1 MFDLIGDINKRKV
14 LEHLIKLSVEVK
26 EPLNDFHLSGK
37 CLLGFYYYLVGQR
50 KQSKILF
57 IEAVRIYRLKREE
70 KSEFPII
77 PLVFPY
83 MKDLFKSA
91 TDDMVLIDAFNWHC
105 QQDLGRVFV
114 EPLTLA
120 FYILFRLTKKIKY
133 LQSFSVH
140 QGYLDE
146 HVVERCNEKDP
157 ILDEDIFDWYYRQTI
172 GTMIL
177 FYQKIKSP
185 IRTKYYTREKERQRS
200 KYRFL
205 CCRKKKLRW
214 FTEEEEK
221 IPKHLFARQNMFCT
235 NM

>member
-77 PLVFPY
+77 PL
-83 MKDLFKSA
+83 
-91 TDDMVLIDAFNWHC
+91 DAFNWHC

-120 FYILFRLTKKIKY
+120 FYILFRLTKKSKY
-133 LQSFSVH
+133 LQSFYAH

-146 HVVERCNEKDP
+146 HLVERCNGKDP
-157 ILDEDIFDWYYRQTI
+157 ILDEDMFDWYCRQTI

-214 FTEEEEK
+214 FTEEEEE
-221 IPKHLFARQNMFCT
+221 IVKHLFARQNMFCT

>member
-1 MFDLIGDINKRKV
+1 M

-26 EPLNDFHLSGK
+26 EPLNDFYLSGK
-37 CLLGFYYYLVGQR
+37 CLLGFYYYLVGQH
-50 KQSKILF
+50 KQSKTLF
-57 IEAVRIYRLKREE
+57 IEAVRIYCLKREE

-83 MKDLFKSA
+83 MKDLLKS
-91 TDDMVLIDAFNWHC
+91 TNDDMVLIDAFNWHW

-120 FYILFRLTKKIKY
+120 FYILFRLTKKNKY
-133 LQSFSVH
+133 LQSFYAH

-146 HVVERCNEKDP
+146 HLVERYNEKDP
-157 ILDEDIFDWYYRQTI
+157 ILDEDMFDWYYRQTT
-172 GTMIL
+172 GTTIL

-185 IRTKYYTREKERQRS
+185 IRTKYYTREKEHQRS
-200 KYRFL
+200 KYRFV
-205 CCRKKKLRW
+205 CCKKKLRW

-221 IPKHLFARQNMFCT
+221 IAKHLFLHQNMFYT
-235 NM
+235 DM